1 MSRDDYR
8 AQTIKK
14 LTDLQEKKLCD
25 YIDKLTE
32 YGVPPTFPQIRRW
45 ATEISKDYIGKG
57 WPGSFVKR
65 NEHRLSTAYLN
76 ALEISRKRSDSSK
89 SYSAWFTEVNL
100 LIKVINPVLIF
111 TVVRDDG
118 PAQHPV
124 QKHL

>member
-1 MSRDDYR
+1 M
-8 AQTIKK
+8 
-14 LTDLQEKKLCD
+14 
-25 YIDKLTE
+25 
-32 YGVPPTFPQIRRW
+32 
-45 ATEISKDYIGKG
+45 
-57 WPGSFVKR
+57 KR
-65 NEHRLSTAYLN
+65 NEHRLSTAYLD

-100 LIKVINPVLIF
+100 LIKVINLVLIF